1 LGVRYL
7 PFFLFLFEKKHF
19 WLQNCERKI
28 PGQFGVTDGDR
39 RQIGDR

>member
-7 PFFLFLFEKKHF
+7 PFFFSFFEKNIFGFKTAK
-19 WLQNCERKI
+19 EKI

-39 RQIGDR
+39 RQIGDL